1 MRARPRPSG
10 AVQSGELK
18 LDRID
23 LKILAILQGEGRITN
38 HDLAERVGLSP
49 SPCLQR
55 VRKLEGAGLLGPYLA
70 RIDLDRICR
79 NVTVIATITLKSHE
93 HEDFQRFEAAV
104 AKLPEVV
111 ECFKV
116 SGSFDYFLRFVC
128 PDLARYH
135 ALSESLLT
143 DGPGIAQIS
152 SHVVLDKT
160 KEFQGYSLERLL

>member
-1 MRARPRPSG
+1 MRAGPRPS
-10 AVQSGELK
+10 AAIQPSELK

-38 HDLAERVGLSP
+38 HALAERVGLSP

-93 HEDFQRFEAAV
+93 HEDFLRFEAAV
-104 AKLPEVV
+104 GRLPEVV

-135 ALSESLLT
+135 TLSESLLT